1 MLVTTPD
8 VLEDP
13 VTDSV
18 HAIRALPEAPEVVI
32 LIDRDS
38 PAQRARLL
46 TSGVMAAIDSTLP
59 DADLAQAVGA
69 IFLRARMASSASAS
83 RSSQEGYSFGDFAS
97 ESPTMQQLLAL
108 AARVAAADTSLLIL
122 GETGVGKEWLAR
134 AIHAEGSRDNGPF
147 VAVNCTALPEGLL
160 ESELFGHVEG
170 AFTGAHRSRRGD
182 FELAHGGTIFL
193 DEIGDM
199 PLALQAKLLRVLQE
213 RRVRPLG
220 SEQDMEVDVRI
231 MAATH
236 RDLEEEVE
244 EGRFRSDLYYRLG
257 VVTLVVPPL
266 RERTEDIPVLV
277 EAYLDR
283 FAAQLGRPVERV
295 NQKAVAA
302 LIRYRWP
309 GNVRELINVMERAVL
324 LARSRELRVVDLP
337 DALAA
342 RNGRTGS
349 RRRLDTSMRV
359 DLDEPLTE
367 ARGRIVERF
376 EREYLTLMLE
386 ETSGRITETA
396 ERAGLNPRT
405 LYNKMQQYG
414 LSKEDFRDLD

>member
-1 MLVTTPD
+1 MVTTPD

-18 HAIRALPEAPEVVI
+18 LAIRALPEAPEVVL
-32 LIDRDS
+32 LIDRDT
-38 PAQRARLL
+38 PAQRAQLL
-46 TSGVMAAIDSTLP
+46 TSGVMATIDRTLP
-59 DADLAQAVGA
+59 DAALAQAVSA
-69 IFLRARMASSASAS
+69 IFRRARHASSASAG
-83 RSSQEGYSFGDFAS
+83 RSHQEGYSFGDFAS
-97 ESPTMQQLLAL
+97 ESPTMQDLLGL

-134 AIHAEGSRDNGPF
+134 AIHAEGSRAGAPF

-283 FAAQLGRPVERV
+283 FASQLGRPVEDV
-295 NQKAVAA
+295 NKSAMAA

-324 LARSRELRVVDLP
+324 LARGRELRVVDLP

-342 RNGRTGS
+342 RGS
-349 RRRLDTSMRV
+349 DRHRRLDTSMRV

-405 LYNKMQQYG
+405 LYNKMQHYG
-414 LSKEDFRDLD
+414 LAKEDFRDLD